1 MKVAVMGSGSWGT
14 ALSILLCENGQDV
27 RLWSYSAEECEALQI
42 DREHKA
48 FLPGVKIPQAIRITN
63 QAEEALQGAEAVVL
77 ATPSRYMRSTM
88 ESFRGYLQP
97 SMLLINVAKGLESDT
112 LKTLAQVISEICP
125 ENPVAVLSGPSH
137 AEEVSRRIPT
147 SVVAASHSRA
157 AAEQTQNLFMNE
169 YFRVYTNPDLIGVE
183 LGGALKNVIALACG
197 ISDGMGYGDN
207 TKAALMTRGIAE
219 MARLGMAMGA
229 DFHTFNGLSGVGDL
243 IVTCTSMH
251 SRNRRAGILIGQ
263 GKTMEEAIQEV
274 KMVVEGAYTAQ
285 AAMAFI
291 QRYGVEMPIT
301 ECVYRILYE
310 KLPVQAVKGELM
322 ERKRKSEE
330 LSADLL
336 VQRYGLQWKN

>member
-1 MKVAVMGSGSWGT
+1 MRVAVMGSGSWGT
-14 ALSILLCENGQDV
+14 ALSILLNENGHEV
-27 RLWSYSAEECEALQI
+27 RLWSYSAEECETLQRE
-42 DREHKA
+42 REHKS
-48 FLPGVKIPQAIRITN
+48 FLPGVKIPEEIRITN
-63 QAEEALQGAEAVVL
+63 REEEALLGAEAVVL
-77 ATPSRYMRSTM
+77 ATPSRYMRSTI
-88 ESFRGYLQP
+88 ERFRAYLHP
-97 SMLLINVAKGLESDT
+97 SMLLINVAKGLEADT
-112 LKTLAQVISEICP
+112 LKTLAQVIEELCP
-125 ENPVAVLSGPSH
+125 ENAVAVLSGPSH

-147 SVVAASHSRA
+147 SVVAASRSRK

-183 LGGALKNVIALACG
+183 L
-197 ISDGMGYGDN
+197 
-207 TKAALMTRGIAE
+207 
-219 MARLGMAMGA
+219 GA

-263 GKTMEEAIQEV
+263 GKTMEEAIDEV

-285 AAMAFI
+285 AAKAFI
-291 QRYGVEMPIT
+291 ERYGIEMPIT

-310 KLPVQAVKGELM
+310 GLPVQAVKGELM